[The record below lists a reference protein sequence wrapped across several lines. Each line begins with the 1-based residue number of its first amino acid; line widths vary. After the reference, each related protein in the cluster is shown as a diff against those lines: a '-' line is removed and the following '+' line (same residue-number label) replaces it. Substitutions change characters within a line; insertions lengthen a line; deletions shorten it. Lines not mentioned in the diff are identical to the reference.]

1 MTPSLGS
8 YVVVGAVAALVTVLT
23 VPIFR
28 LVAPRLGGMT
38 DPDERRV
45 HAEPTSSLGGGALY
59 LGFLAAVVVAWASG
73 WFESTFSSSSEPIG
87 LVAGATIAYLVGV
100 RDDVREISAPAKTAG
115 LVVAASALVFGGVSI
130 IYFRVP
136 FLDLF
141 VPGADIAFLLTVL
154 WVLGMTTALNFID
167 GLDGLAAGIV
177 GIGSLSFFAYAWQ
190 LTSEGLIRGGNL
202 GPLVAIIVTG
212 VCVGFLPWNVHPAR
226 IFMGDGGALLLGTLV
241 AASTMAVG
249 GRTDVPYSGQT
260 FFFYAPLVIPL
271 LILGVPVFDTVFAI
285 VRRAV
290 SGKGVATAD
299 MGHLHHRL
307 IKLGH
312 GHRRSVAILWAWTA
326 LLSGFV
332 LWPTYQDGRFD
343 AIVPIGVAALGLLLF
358 TLFHPSLSR
367 DRGDPATSAAAAPRA
382 GESTS

>member
-8 YVVVGAVAALVTVLT
+8 YIVVGAVAALVTVLT

-28 LVAPRLGGMT
+28 LIAPHVGGVSL
-38 DPDERRV
+38 PDDRRV
-45 HAEPTSSLGGGALY
+45 HAEPTAALGGGAIF
-59 LGFLAAVVVAWASG
+59 LGFLAAIGVAWNSG
-73 WFESTFSSSSEPIG
+73 WFESTFATSSEPLG
-87 LVAGATIAYLVGV
+87 LVAGATIAYLIGV
-100 RDDVREISAPAKTAG
+100 RDDVREISPPAKTAG

-130 IYFRVP
+130 IYFRIP

-141 VPGADIAFLLTVL
+141 VPGADNAFLLTVL
-154 WVLGMTTALNFID
+154 WVLGLTTVVNFID

-177 GIGSLSFFAYAWQ
+177 GIGALTFFAYALR
-190 LTSEGLIRGGNL
+190 LTSEGLIRPGNIGAL
-202 GPLVAIIVTG
+202 IAIIVTG
-212 VCVGFLPWNVHPAR
+212 ACVGFLPWNVHPAR
-226 IFMGDGGALLLGTLV
+226 IFMGDGGSLLLGTLM
-241 AASTMAVG
+241 AAATMAVG

-271 LILGVPVFDTVFAI
+271 LILGVPVVDTVFAI
-285 VRRAV
+285 IRRAA

-299 MGHLHHRL
+299 RGHLHHRL

-312 GHRRSVAILWAWTA
+312 GHRRAVAILWAWTA

-332 LWPTYQDGRFD
+332 LWPTYHDGRFD
-343 AIVPIGVAALGLLLF
+343 AIVPIGVAAIGLLLF
-358 TLFHPSLSR
+358 TLFHPTLRRERSE
-367 DRGDPATSAAAAPRA
+367 AANSAQAARRA